1 MFTKQ
6 RNFWVGQQNFWKVKF
21 TFFSFSSNLG
31 ISSID
36 LGIGFSLGTLK
47 LRSTD
52 MYKSAHMKSIV
63 TNITITVP
71 VGTDTCNYISSKT
84 DVIVKYILIQIYN
97 KLWWL
102 CKVQNFRYMYKVTHR
117 KPWTL
122 HLYHSS
128 KKILLDFT
136 PSIICLNY
144 FYTTQKHILQSFKG
158 SELITRSWVHTSVF
172 PLVHELVSLALSRL
186 DSILPCL
193 HREIPLFPL

>member
-1 MFTKQ
+1 MSLWSIYSYKFITSY
-6 RNFWVGQQNFWKVKF
+6 GGYVKF
-21 TFFSFSSNLG
+21 RTS
-31 ISSID
+31 
-36 LGIGFSLGTLK
+36 GT
-47 LRSTD
+47 S
-52 MYKSAHMKSIV
+52 
-63 TNITITVP
+63 P
-71 VGTDTCNYISSKT
+71 
-84 DVIVKYILIQIYN
+84 
-97 KLWWL
+97 
-102 CKVQNFRYMYKVTHR
+102 YMYKVTHR
-117 KPWTL
+117 KPRTL

-193 HREIPLFPL
+193 HREIPLFPLEQKTAILKYNNRSDD